1 MKNLTGTIARLRGRT
16 RAKIRNAFVRSSFRR
31 LSAHVIDGARKRSRL
46 FVTLAAALLCASALL
61 ISQGYLYG
69 AGSLPGAEQVR
80 NIMAMVSTRSPG
92 ERGEAELIKHRSAAA
107 ARPRQRALGKV
118 FDNPGVGPG
127 GDVVDEAVAAL
138 APLPFIVP
146 ETLSSAPLE
155 TLSSVPPL
163 AYGGGGAGA
172 PLLFMGGGGGGG
184 STGGGGGGGGG
195 SDTGPGPDTPETHVP
210 TAPVPE
216 PQTWVLLIVGFGL
229 CGAALRRRHLDPRL
243 RGCGA

>member
-1 MKNLTGTIARLRGRT
+1 M
-16 RAKIRNAFVRSSFRR
+16 RSSFRR

-61 ISQGYLYG
+61 ISQGYLHG

-80 NIMAMVSTRSPG
+80 NILAMMSTRSPG
-92 ERGEAELIKHRSAAA
+92 TRGAAELVKHRAGPTAADI
-107 ARPRQRALGKV
+107 PEQRALGKV
-118 FDNPGVGPG
+118 FDAPGP

-138 APLPFIVP
+138 APVPFIIP
-146 ETLSSAPLE
+146 DALSPAPLA
-155 TLSSVPPL
+155 TLSSVPAPL
-163 AYGGGGAGA
+163 AYGGGGGGG
-172 PLLFMGGGGGGG
+172 PLLFVGGGGGGG

-195 SDTGPGPDTPETHVP
+195 SNTGPGPGTPEAHIP

-216 PQTWVLLIVGFGL
+216 PQTWLLLIVGFGL

-243 RGCGA
+243 RGCGV